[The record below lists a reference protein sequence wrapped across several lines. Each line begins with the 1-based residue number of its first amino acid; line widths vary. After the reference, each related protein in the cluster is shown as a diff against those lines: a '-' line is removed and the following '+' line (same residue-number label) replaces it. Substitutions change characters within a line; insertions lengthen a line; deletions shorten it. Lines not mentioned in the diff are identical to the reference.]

1 LNALQQATDAVIAAA
16 NTEPGLSAVF
26 TTYRSQV
33 PQLFLNIDREKVQ
46 SLNVPISS
54 VFASL
59 QSYLGTNYVGD
70 FNLLGRTYQV
80 NLQGDAAFRSDPS
93 QILRMYTRNSTGGM
107 MPLGSLMNVQRIAG
121 PDTLG
126 HYNVYPAALIQGTT
140 LPGVSSGQAIG
151 KMERICREKLPSQFS
166 FEWTQLTYQ
175 QVTAGNTAI
184 VIFPLCV
191 LFVFLALAAQYEKWS
206 LPLAVILIVPMCL
219 LSALVGVYFRG
230 QDNNIFTRIGFI
242 VLVGLACKNAI
253 LIVEFARQEMLSG
266 KGRIEAAAE
275 AARLRLRP
283 ILMTSFAF
291 ILGVLPLVIAKGAR
305 SEMDQA
311 LGTAVF
317 AGMIG
322 VTFFGIFLTPVFF
335 SVIMK
340 IFAQTPRRGSK
351 AQSSV
356 QD

>member
-1 LNALQQATDAVIAAA
+1 
-16 NTEPGLSAVF
+16 
-26 TTYRSQV
+26 
-33 PQLFLNIDREKVQ
+33 
-46 SLNVPISS
+46 
-54 VFASL
+54 
-59 QSYLGTNYVGD
+59 
-70 FNLLGRTYQV
+70 
-80 NLQGDAAFRSDPS
+80 
-93 QILRMYTRNSTGGM
+93 
-107 MPLGSLMNVQRIAG
+107 
-121 PDTLG
+121 
-126 HYNVYPAALIQGTT
+126 
-140 LPGVSSGQAIG
+140 
-151 KMERICREKLPSQFS
+151 
-166 FEWTQLTYQ
+166 LTYQ

-191 LFVFLALAAQYEKWS
+191 LFVFLALAAQYENWS

-230 QDNNIFTRIGFI
+230 QDNNIFTQIGFI

-291 ILGVLPLVIAKGAR
+291 ILGVLPLVIAKGAG

-335 SVIMK
+335 SVDAVCRLTRGARVRDRLLFDNRRVRQYLVFEPAK
-340 IFAQTPRRGSK
+340 RLGIFHEGLHAQRCLQKEAAST
-351 AQSSV
+351 
-356 QD
+356 

>member
-1 LNALQQATDAVIAAA
+1 
-16 NTEPGLSAVF
+16 
-26 TTYRSQV
+26 
-33 PQLFLNIDREKVQ
+33 
-46 SLNVPISS
+46 
-54 VFASL
+54 
-59 QSYLGTNYVGD
+59 
-70 FNLLGRTYQV
+70 
-80 NLQGDAAFRSDPS
+80 
-93 QILRMYTRNSTGGM
+93 
-107 MPLGSLMNVQRIAG
+107 LGSTFEDR
-121 PDTLG
+121 
-126 HYNVYPAALIQGTT
+126 TT
-140 LPGVSSGQAIG
+140 IFLRKSD
-151 KMERICREKLPSQFS
+151 S
-166 FEWTQLTYQ
+166 F
-175 QVTAGNTAI
+175 
-184 VIFPLCV
+184 
-191 LFVFLALAAQYEKWS
+191 
-206 LPLAVILIVPMCL
+206 
-219 LSALVGVYFRG
+219 
-230 QDNNIFTRIGFI
+230 

-291 ILGVLPLVIAKGAR
+291 ILGVLPLVIAKGTG

-340 IFAQTPRRGSK
+340 MFAQTPRRGSK